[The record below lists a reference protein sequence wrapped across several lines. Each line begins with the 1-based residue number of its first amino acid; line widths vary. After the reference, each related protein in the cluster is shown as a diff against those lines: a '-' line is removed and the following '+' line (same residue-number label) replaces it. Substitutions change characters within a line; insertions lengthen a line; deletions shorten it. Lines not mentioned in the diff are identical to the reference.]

1 MSELITLHP
10 EYAEWIRNVGAN
22 FKQCQIKAASKV
34 NEEMLRFYWKLGKE
48 MIYLKEK
55 SNLGNKFYEIV
66 SKDLREEL
74 PDVKSFSPTNLKYMQ
89 YFYELYGSPQVVD
102 SCVGET
108 NPQLVDSNEVIFKIP
123 WGHHRYIIDKCK
135 GNRKKAIFFVV
146 ETLKNNWSRA
156 VLMNFLDTN
165 LYERQGKAIT
175 NFDKIL
181 PDAQSDLAQEMTKD
195 PYNFDFLTL
204 RQNYDEKELKDALMA
219 NVQSFL
225 LELGKGFAFV
235 GREYRLEVGE
245 TEQFLDMLFYNI
257 VNHCYVVIEIKTRD
271 FEPGDMGQLGT
282 YVAAVDGILRKEN
295 DNQTIGLLICKT
307 KDNVLAKYAVN
318 AVNVPIGI
326 SEYDMN
332 NLIPEDYKSS
342 MPTIEEIEEELRD

>member
-1 MSELITLHP
+1 MDSGIV
-10 EYAEWIRNVGAN
+10 YGWIKTVSSI

-34 NEEMLRFYWKLGKE
+34 NEEMLQFYGQIGKE
-48 MIYLKEK
+48 LISLKIK
-55 SNLGNKFYEIV
+55 RNLGNKFYEIV
-66 SKDLREEL
+66 SKDLKKEL
-74 PDVKSFSPTNLKYMQ
+74 PEVKSFSPTNLKYMQ
-89 YFYELYGSPQVVD
+89 YFYELYASPQVVD
-102 SCVGET
+102 STET
-108 NPQLVDSNEVIFKIP
+108 VLSPQVVDWNEVIFKIP

-135 GNRKKAIFFVV
+135 GNRQKALFFV
-146 ETLKNNWSRA
+146 EQTLKNNWSRA
-156 VLMNFLDTN
+156 VLLNFLDTN
-165 LYERQGKAIT
+165 LFERQGKAVS
-175 NFDKIL
+175 NFEKIL

-204 RQNYDEKELKDALMA
+204 RQDYDEKELKDALMA

-257 VNHCYVVIEIKTRD
+257 TNHCYVVVEIKTRV

-332 NLIPEDYKSS
+332 NLIPEDYRSS
-342 MPTIEEIEEELRD
+342 MPTIEEIEEELKD